1 MFTHIFNVRKIIL
14 AKVTKSFRIDEELWN
29 QFVATC
35 ETLDRKIT
43 DVIEEIFRDFLNEAP
58 AKPEFDYDEALKRHR
73 NLLLELRKLR
83 GDMDKTSGKGTFRM
97 LRDRYDELG
106 GKDDLSNFDE
116 IRALMFRNPPD
127 VGKEALVFFWDYA
140 RKYES
145 FLELGNRLAELG
157 KGNLPSTPTGN
168 EIEET
173 EVGNN
178 ESETEE
184 K

>member
-1 MFTHIFNVRKIIL
+1 MS
-14 AKVTKSFRIDEELWN
+14 KVTKSFRVDEELWN

-35 ETLDRKIT
+35 EALDRKIT
-43 DVIEEIFRDFLNEAP
+43 DVVEELFRDFLDEASP
-58 AKPEFDYDEALKRHR
+58 EPEFDYDEALKRYR

-83 GDMDKTSGKGTFRM
+83 GDMDKTFGTGTFRM

-116 IRALMFRNPPD
+116 IRALMFQNPPD
-127 VGKEALVFFWDYA
+127 VGKGALVFFWDYA
-140 RKYES
+140 RKYKN

-157 KGNLPSTPTGN
+157 KGSLPTSPTES

-173 EVGNN
+173 EVESN
-178 ESETEE
+178 ESKTEE
-184 K
+184 C